1 MVSFD
6 LQRLNL
12 PTEWAGILNKLPL
25 AANILMVIV
34 IASTLASL
42 TWKLLPTPGLPD
54 VPASFVKHQPK
65 ESSTATPGRP
75 TVTRNLPSMHL
86 FGEARDEAPTPI
98 AQEIPEEAPDTSL
111 ALTLRGVIAGVGS
124 DSWAI
129 ISDRGGSE
137 ETYGIDSPLPGGATL
152 KEIYPDRVILLH
164 NNRFET
170 LRLPEGR
177 GVANNRMDR
186 RSSSRRSTA
195 SKRRSPSPR
204 RSSGAVTR
212 MGPEVSRVVTD
223 YKKKL
228 LNDPQSVMG
237 VVRAEPYRR
246 GGKLS
251 GYRIFPGKD
260 KQLMEKVGLQPGDVV
275 TGVNGIDL
283 DSPLKGLEVM
293 QQITDAKE
301 VSVNVLRNGVSQTFV
316 VPIN

>member
-1 MVSFD
+1 MVSLD
-6 LQRLNL
+6 LQRLKL
-12 PTEWAGILNKLPL
+12 PTEWAGILTKLPN

-42 TWKLLPTPGLPD
+42 TWRLLPTPDVPD
-54 VPASFVKHQPK
+54 VPASLLQQQRSTTMNT
-65 ESSTATPGRP
+65 SSTASRP
-75 TVTRNLPSMHL
+75 AATRNLANLHL
-86 FGEARDEAPTPI
+86 FGEAREAEPEPVV
-98 AQEIPEEAPDTSL
+98 QEVPEEAPDTSL
-111 ALTLRGVIAGVGS
+111 ALTLRGVIAGVGAN
-124 DSWAI
+124 SWAI
-129 ISDRGGSE
+129 ISDRSGNE

-170 LRLPEGR
+170 LRLPEEA
-177 GVANNRMDR
+177 GVA
-186 RSSSRRSTA
+186 RSSRFERPNSRRTTSRRSPVSRPT
-195 SKRRSPSPR
+195 
-204 RSSGAVTR
+204 GAVTR
-212 MGPEVSRVVTD
+212 MGPEVSRVVSD
-223 YKKKL
+223 YKQKL

-260 KQLMEKVGLQPGDVV
+260 KDLMQKVGLQPGDVV
-275 TGVNGIDL
+275 TGVNGINL

-301 VSVNVLRNGVSQTFV
+301 VSVDVLRNGVSQTFV

>member
-1 MVSFD
+1 MD
-6 LQRLNL
+6 
-12 PTEWAGILNKLPL
+12 WGGILNKLPL
-25 AANILMVIV
+25 VANILMVVV
-34 IASTLASL
+34 IASTLATL
-42 TWKLLPTPGLPD
+42 TWRLLPAPD
-54 VPASFVKHQPK
+54 LAEVPASMIKQTPK
-65 ESSTATPGRP
+65 ESSAVSPGRP
-75 TVTRNLPSMHL
+75 TTVRNLASLHL
-86 FGEARDEAPTPI
+86 FGEARDEQPESI

-111 ALTLRGVIAGVGS
+111 ALTLRGVIAGVGPG
-124 DSWAI
+124 SWAI
-129 ISDRGGSE
+129 ISDRSGNE

-170 LRLPEGR
+170 LRLPEDR
-177 GVANNRMDR
+177 GVANSRAER
-186 RSSSRRSTA
+186 PSSRRSTA
-195 SKRRSPSPR
+195 SNR
-204 RSSGAVTR
+204 RSSSRSSNNARGAVTR
-212 MGPEVSRVVTD
+212 MGPDVSRVVTD

-228 LNDPQSVMG
+228 LSDPQSVMG

-251 GYRIFPGKD
+251 GYRIFPGND
-260 KQLMEKVGLQPGDVV
+260 KELMEKVGLQPGDVV

>member
-6 LQRLNL
+6 LQRLKL
-12 PTEWAGILNKLPL
+12 PMDWGGILNKLPL
-25 AANILMVIV
+25 VANILMVVV
-34 IASTLASL
+34 IASTLATL
-42 TWKLLPTPGLPD
+42 TWRLLPVPDLAD
-54 VPASFVKHQPK
+54 VPASMIKQAPK
-65 ESSTATPGRP
+65 ESSDTSAGKPTA
-75 TVTRNLPSMHL
+75 VRNLASLHL
-86 FGEARDEAPTPI
+86 FGEARDEQPEPV

-111 ALTLRGVIAGVGS
+111 ALTLRGVIAGVGAG
-124 DSWAI
+124 SWAI
-129 ISDRGGSE
+129 ISDRSGNE

-170 LRLPEGR
+170 LRLPEEQ
-177 GVANNRMDR
+177 GVASSRAER
-186 RSSSRRSTA
+186 PSSRRSTA
-195 SKRRSPSPR
+195 SNRSSSTSSSP
-204 RSSGAVTR
+204 SGAVTR
-212 MGPEVSRVVTD
+212 MGPDVSRVVTD

-251 GYRIFPGKD
+251 GYRIFPGND
-260 KQLMEKVGLQPGDVV
+260 KELMEKVGLQPGDVV

>member
-6 LQRLNL
+6 LQRLKL
-12 PTEWAGILNKLPL
+12 PMDLGGILSKLPL
-25 AANILMVIV
+25 AANILMVVV
-34 IASTLASL
+34 IASTLATL
-42 TWKLLPTPGLPD
+42 TWRLLPMPD
-54 VPASFVKHQPK
+54 LAEVPASMIKSVPK
-65 ESSTATPGRP
+65 ENSPASSGRP
-75 TVTRNLPSMHL
+75 TAARNLGSLHL
-86 FGEARDEAPTPI
+86 FGEARDEQPEPV

-111 ALTLRGVIAGVGS
+111 ALTLRGVIAGVG
-124 DSWAI
+124 DGSWAI
-129 ISDRGGSE
+129 ISDRSGNE

-170 LRLPEGR
+170 LRLPEDR
-177 GVANNRMDR
+177 GVASNNRVK

-195 SKRRSPSPR
+195 SNRRSTSSRP
-204 RSSGAVTR
+204 SGAVTR
-212 MGPEVSRVVTD
+212 MGPDVSRVVTD

-251 GYRIFPGKD
+251 GYRIFPGNDKD
-260 KQLMEKVGLQPGDVV
+260 LMEKVGLQPGDVV